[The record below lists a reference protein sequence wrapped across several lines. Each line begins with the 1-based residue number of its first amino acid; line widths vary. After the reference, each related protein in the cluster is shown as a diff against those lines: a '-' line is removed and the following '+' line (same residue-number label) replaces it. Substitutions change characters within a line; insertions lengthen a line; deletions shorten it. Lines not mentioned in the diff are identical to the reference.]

1 MEIKKQSIDQEK
13 IKIEIGVEFNQEH
26 NKVIGQ
32 VELDIENQS
41 YFIEVIN
48 SIVDGDSKHVI
59 VDMSNVSYID
69 SSGLWALFEG
79 YKKISEKKKKMI
91 LLNPTKDV
99 KRVLEITKMSSKLLL
114 YDNEDEA
121 VQFLTTA

>member
-1 MEIKKQSIDQEK
+1 MEIIKQSIDDEK
-13 IKIEIGVEFNQEH
+13 IKIKIGVEFNTED
-26 NKVIGQ
+26 NNVSGQ

-41 YFIEVIN
+41 YFVEVIN
-48 SIVDGDSKHVI
+48 SIVEKDSKHVI
-59 VDMSNVSYID
+59 VDMSNISYID

-79 YKKISEKKKKMI
+79 YKKVTEKKKKMI

-114 YDNEDEA
+114 YDNEEEA
-121 VQFLTTA
+121 IQYLK